1 MMSQARIIALA
12 FALSFTLTS
21 WPASAGDNDNGFVRL
36 TPDDLVW
43 QVLEPGLSVAI
54 VEGDPG
60 KEGFYIIRAR
70 FAPGVFSAPHY
81 HPNDRFI
88 TVIQGTWWTGIGPVF
103 DKEGSVPLG
112 PGSYMRH
119 PAKAAHYDGSRDE
132 EVIVEIKGMGP
143 APLVYVDEDGK
154 PKE

>member
-12 FALSFTLTS
+12 SALSFALTS

-88 TVIQGTWWTGIGPVF
+88 TVIQGTWWTGRADACAWVSSSSAPTSSAGSSSTRSSSSRRAMAG
-103 DKEGSVPLG
+103 GSVCSSWRV
-112 PGSYMRH
+112 GS
-119 PAKAAHYDGSRDE
+119 S
-132 EVIVEIKGMGP
+132 
-143 APLVYVDEDGK
+143 
-154 PKE
+154 PKRR

>member
-1 MMSQARIIALA
+1 MSQARIISLA
-12 FALSFTLTS
+12 FALSFALTS
-21 WPASAGDNDNGFVRL
+21 WSASAGDDDNGFVRL

-43 QVLEPGLSVAI
+43 QVLAPGLSVAI
-54 VEGDPG
+54 VEGDPQ

-119 PAKAAHYDGSRDE
+119 PAKAAHYDGSMDE

-154 PKE
+154 PKG